1 MLKNI
6 INIFLFFAL
15 GTISHD
21 LHAQLLENSLFK
33 IYRSEFI
40 AGTVTQFRLNS
51 DSTYYIKVIEIHC
64 SLCDQKQLT
73 KMIHSKG
80 KWIQRNDT
88 ILIESGKKLLIINDS
103 LIRPLFLMG
112 INLDSVPSDKAY
124 KYREHIIKG
133 KTQDFHLVYDTY
145 PDGVA
150 KLIEDKHRMR
160 RDEYEIE
167 LKPNGTINSVK
178 YYWDNKRKKRIK

>member
-15 GTISHD
+15 GTIGHD

-40 AGTVTQFRLNS
+40 AGTVTQFRLSS
-51 DSTYYIKVIEIHC
+51 DGSYYIKVIEIRC
-64 SLCDQKQLT
+64 SLCDQKELT
-73 KMIHSKG
+73 KMINSKG
-80 KWIQRNDT
+80 KWLQRNDT
-88 ILIESGKKLLIINDS
+88 IFIESGKKLLVISDS

-112 INLDSVPSDKAY
+112 INLDSVPDDKAIKY
-124 KYREHIIKG
+124 KENIIEQNI
-133 KTQDFHLVYDTY
+133 QDFHLVYDTY

-160 RDEYEIE
+160 RDEYVIE
-167 LKPNGTINSVK
+167 LNPDGTINSVK